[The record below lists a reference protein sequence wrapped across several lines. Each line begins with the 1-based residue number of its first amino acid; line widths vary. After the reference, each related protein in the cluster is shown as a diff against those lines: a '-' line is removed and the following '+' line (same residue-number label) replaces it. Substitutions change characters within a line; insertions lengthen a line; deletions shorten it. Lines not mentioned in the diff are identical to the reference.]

1 MSVLLEPL
9 DGQQKHLLEL
19 VWSLFREKNQFPV
32 YQYVEYMLHQQ
43 GYEAAEILSSFP
55 SISPDGSRAR
65 YAAVYADP
73 DTGSYL
79 PDNRVC
85 LTIAGLFHAR
95 DHLAMKIIGDFLAYL
110 RALTAA
116 QERIKESPFAVADVE
131 AGLVAALR
139 AAGRDETTLPWVSK
153 LIDREWLGVQVW
165 NQSANDNDVVSRLSL
180 LTNADFHTVEEYL
193 AAVTVAATPRPRV
206 VAPEYRDP
214 RALSRA
220 ITNFDITCEL
230 ALKAPLITK
239 PAIDRTALFAQ
250 DAAIDAEFR
259 EGLSALGE
267 LLGGFS
273 VPGKNPNH
281 AVGRLLVYLVQALP
295 NIHQAQVQR
304 AIHLFDAVR
313 DLRNSSQHLK
323 PSERLIQAC
332 ERLGLPFVQRDPKQ
346 AWDIIRGQMTDAFTI
361 LQEEIY
367 AARP

>member
-9 DGQQKHLLEL
+9 DDQQQNLLEL

-32 YQYVEYMLHQQ
+32 YQYVEYTLHQR
-43 GYEAAEILSSFP
+43 GHEAAEIISSFP

-73 DTGSYL
+73 DIGTYL

-95 DHLAMKIIGDFLAYL
+95 DHFAMEIIGDFLVYL

-131 AGLVAALR
+131 TGLVAALR
-139 AAGRDETTLPWVSK
+139 GAGRDETTLPWMLK
-153 LIDREWLGVQVW
+153 LIEREWLGVQVW
-165 NQSANDNDVVSRLSL
+165 NKSAGENDVKSRLSF
-180 LTNADFHTVEEYL
+180 LTSADFSTVEEYL
-193 AAVTVAATPRPRV
+193 TAVTVAATPRPRV

-230 ALKAPLITK
+230 VLKKPLITK

-250 DAAIDAEFR
+250 DAATDAELR

-273 VPGKNPNH
+273 VPGKSPSH
-281 AVGRLLVYLVQALP
+281 AVGRLLAYLGQELP
-295 NIHQAQVQR
+295 NIDQVQVQH
-304 AIHLFDAVR
+304 AINLFDAAR
-313 DLRNSSQHLK
+313 ELRNSSQHPK
-323 PSERLIQAC
+323 PSAKLIQASG
-332 ERLGLPFVQRDPKQ
+332 RLGLPFVQRDPKQ
-346 AWDIIRGQMTDAFTI
+346 AWNIIRGQMTDAFTI

>member
-9 DGQQKHLLEL
+9 DDQQKNLLEL

-32 YQYVEYMLHQQ
+32 YQYVEYMLRQR
-43 GYEAAEILSSFP
+43 GYEATEILSSFP
-55 SISPDGSRAR
+55 SISPDGSQAH

-73 DTGSYL
+73 NTGTYL

-95 DHLAMKIIGDFLAYL
+95 DHLAMEIIGNFLVYL
-110 RALTAA
+110 RALTVA
-116 QERIKESPFAVADVE
+116 QERIKESPFAVVDVE

-139 AAGRDETTLPWVSK
+139 DAGRDETTLPWVSK
-153 LIDREWLGVQVW
+153 LVGREWLGVQVW
-165 NQSANDNDVVSRLSL
+165 NQNANDNDVVSRLSF
-180 LTNADFHTVEEYL
+180 LTSANFYTVEEYL
-193 AAVTVAATPRPRV
+193 TAITVAATPMPRV

-230 ALKAPLITK
+230 VLKTPLITK

-250 DAAIDAEFR
+250 DAATDAEFR

-273 VPGKNPNH
+273 VPGKSPSH
-281 AVGRLLVYLVQALP
+281 AVGRLLDHLAQALP
-295 NIHQAQVQR
+295 NIDQAQVQR
-304 AIHLFDAVR
+304 AIDLFDAVR
-313 DLRNSSQHLK
+313 DLRNSSQHRK
-323 PSERLIQAC
+323 PSEKLIQAC
-332 ERLGLPFVQRDPKQ
+332 ERLGLPFMQRDSKQ
-346 AWDIIRGQMTDAFTI
+346 AWDIVRGQMTDAFTI